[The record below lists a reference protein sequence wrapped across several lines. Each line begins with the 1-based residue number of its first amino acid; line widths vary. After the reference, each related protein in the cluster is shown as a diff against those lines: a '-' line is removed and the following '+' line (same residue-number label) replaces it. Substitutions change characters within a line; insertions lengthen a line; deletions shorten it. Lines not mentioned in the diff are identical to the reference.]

1 MNELANGHVTP
12 SGKELEAIQDNCY
25 TGVTTK
31 NIQLFS
37 PTDDSS
43 ELMVFKQKKTSKLL
57 HICYIDRHRTN
68 EHATPSRMEVSQ

>member
-1 MNELANGHVTP
+1 MAMTP

-31 NIQLFS
+31 NIQHFS

-43 ELMVFKQKKTSKLL
+43 ELIVLKQKEKHQSF
-57 HICYIDRHRTN
+57 YIN
-68 EHATPSRMEVSQ
+68 VI

>member
-1 MNELANGHVTP
+1 MRWPMAVTP

-31 NIQLFS
+31 NIQHFS

-43 ELMVFKQKKTSKLL
+43 ELIVLKQKKTSKLL
-57 HICYIDRHRTN
+57 HKCYIDQHRTN

>member
-1 MNELANGHVTP
+1 MAMTP

-43 ELMVFKQKKTSKLL
+43 ELMAFKQKKHQSSD
-57 HICYIDRHRTN
+57 INVI
-68 EHATPSRMEVSQ
+68 

>member
-1 MNELANGHVTP
+1 MAVTP

-31 NIQLFS
+31 NIQHFS

-43 ELMVFKQKKTSKLL
+43 ELIVLKQKKKLL
-57 HICYIDRHRTN
+57 HKCYIDQHRTN
-68 EHATPSRMEVSQ
+68 EHATPSTMEVSQ